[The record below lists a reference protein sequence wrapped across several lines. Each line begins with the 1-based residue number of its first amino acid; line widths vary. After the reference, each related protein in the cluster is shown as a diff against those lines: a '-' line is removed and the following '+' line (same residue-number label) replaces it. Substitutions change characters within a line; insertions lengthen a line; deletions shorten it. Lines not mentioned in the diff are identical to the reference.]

1 MSMKVL
7 RASLGM
13 AVLVLARQGGA
24 EPYPAQATYP
34 QENRAAVARHLAQAR
49 RIAGTDLEA
58 DFNWRCLISPLDKR
72 IVAGVQ
78 HDGLVPATRVFDNL
92 YSIGQNAVSAWAID
106 TSDGI
111 ILIDALNNGDEARD
125 ILVPNMRSLG
135 LDPARIRYVL
145 LTHGHGDHWGGAKYL
160 QDTFGAKVATSERDW
175 GMIESPGHGSGPFAH
190 LVPPRRD
197 MVLKDGDTVTLGR
210 TTVKVHVTPGHTP
223 GALSMIFPVFDH
235 GRRHMAGLMGGT
247 GGGQDAASAH
257 AQIAS
262 LARWQGITRGAGVD
276 VLITNHPVHMA
287 ATEKEALIRYGATGG
302 ANPFLYGVEKYQ
314 RYMGVMSACS
324 RVQLA
329 RLGESGD

>member
-1 MSMKVL
+1 MSMKTL
-7 RASLGM
+7 RVSLGL
-13 AVLVLARQGGA
+13 AALVLAQQGGA

-49 RIAGTDLEA
+49 RIAGSDLEA

-92 YSIGQNAVSAWAID
+92 YAIGQNSVSAWAID

-125 ILVPNMRSLG
+125 ILVPNMRELG

-175 GMIESPGHGSGPFAH
+175 AMIESPGRGA
-190 LVPPRRD
+190 
-197 MVLKDGDTVTLGR
+197 
-210 TTVKVHVTPGHTP
+210 
-223 GALSMIFPVFDH
+223 ALSRIWC
-235 GRRHMAGLMGGT
+235 R
-247 GGGQDAASAH
+247 
-257 AQIAS
+257 
-262 LARWQGITRGAGVD
+262 RGA
-276 VLITNHPVHMA
+276 IW
-287 ATEKEALIRYGATGG
+287 
-302 ANPFLYGVEKYQ
+302 
-314 RYMGVMSACS
+314 CS
-324 RVQLA
+324 RMA
-329 RLGESGD
+329 IRSPWGGPR